1 MGVATVL
8 ARRAIFLVL
17 ALFLAVLLT
26 GFILGI
32 TGYIDAII
40 NAIINDEV
48 RAYRQML
55 ISLPQKPPPEE
66 LERLVSQYRQELIE
80 YWGMDKP
87 WYARIIPMVF
97 NTLTLNLGKT
107 QSPEVANVAGL
118 APNSPV
124 NSVILSCLPR
134 TIFMITFAEAIVILI
149 ALAVGPLVV
158 YRIGSLT
165 DRLVVAYAA
174 LMNAFPIWWVALV
187 MLLVFSYDLRIAPTQ
202 FRPVI
207 SHIDALLSSMSD
219 ITRFDILKFRE
230 ELVNVLSYVWLPM
243 LTIVIVLTGPWIYS
257 IRAMLIKIVKEDFVT
272 AAVARGLPEK
282 QILRRY
288 IIRPAASPI
297 VTSVLLGLAGT
308 LGGYIITES
317 VFDWPG
323 MGTLYYAAVTG
334 GDAPT
339 ILALTYIFTLVY
351 VIARFILEM
360 LYVILDPRVRL

>member
-87 WYARIIPMVF
+87 WYVRIIPMVF

-134 TIFMITFAEAIVILI
+134 TIFMITFA
-149 ALAVGPLVV
+149 
-158 YRIGSLT
+158 
-165 DRLVVAYAA
+165 
-174 LMNAFPIWWVALV
+174 
-187 MLLVFSYDLRIAPTQ
+187 
-202 FRPVI
+202 
-207 SHIDALLSSMSD
+207 
-219 ITRFDILKFRE
+219 
-230 ELVNVLSYVWLPM
+230 
-243 LTIVIVLTGPWIYS
+243 
-257 IRAMLIKIVKEDFVT
+257 
-272 AAVARGLPEK
+272 
-282 QILRRY
+282 
-288 IIRPAASPI
+288 
-297 VTSVLLGLAGT
+297 
-308 LGGYIITES
+308 
-317 VFDWPG
+317 
-323 MGTLYYAAVTG
+323 
-334 GDAPT
+334 
-339 ILALTYIFTLVY
+339 
-351 VIARFILEM
+351 
-360 LYVILDPRVRL
+360 

>member
-8 ARRAIFLVL
+8 ARRAVFLAL

-26 GFILGI
+26 GLILGF
-32 TGYIDAII
+32 TGYIDTII
-40 NAIINDEV
+40 NAIIGEEV
-48 RAYRQML
+48 RAYRYML
-55 ISLPQKPPPEE
+55 THLPQRPPTEE
-66 LERLVSQYRQELIE
+66 IERLVAQYRQELVE

-97 NTLTLNLGKT
+97 NTLTLNLGRA
-107 QSPEVANVAGL
+107 QSPDVANVAGL
-118 APNSPV
+118 GSNPPV
-124 NSVILSCLPR
+124 SDVIASCLPR
-134 TIFMITFAEAIVILI
+134 TIFMITFAELIVILI
-149 ALAVGPLVV
+149 ALAVGPFVV

-174 LMNAFPIWWVALV
+174 LMNAFPLWWVALV
-187 MLLVFSYDLRIAPTQ
+187 MLLVFSYDLRIAPTT
-202 FRPVI
+202 FREVI
-207 SHIDALLSSMSD
+207 NHINALLSGD
-219 ITRFDILKFRE
+219 ITAI
-230 ELVNVLSYVWLPM
+230 VGVLNYVWLPIV
-243 LTIVIVLTGPWIYS
+243 TIVIVLVGPWIYS

-272 AAVARGLPEK
+272 AAIARGLPEK

-297 VTSVLLGLAGT
+297 VTNVLLGLAGT

-323 MGTLYYAAVTG
+323 MGTLYWAAVTS

-339 ILALTYIFTLVY
+339 ILALTYMFTLVY
-351 VIARFILEM
+351 VIARFILEV
-360 LYVILDPRVRL
+360 LYVVLDPRVRL